1 MRNSA
6 LHYLGR
12 YTATSA
18 QLRRIMNR
26 RIDRSLAVHGG
37 DRAEAAEW
45 LDELVGQLVEAGYLN
60 DRAYALARCEELAA
74 RGASARMIRV
84 KLRAKGLKSED
95 IDKALEALTE
105 ASEDPELQA
114 AVAYARRR
122 RLGPFRRGD
131 SPDYSGRRKEYAALA
146 RQGFPMGLV
155 RKVIDA
161 ASEEELLGGDRT

>member
-12 YTATSA
+12 YTATSS

-26 RIDRSLAVHGG
+26 RIDRSLDFHGG
-37 DRAEAAEW
+37 DRAEAADW
-45 LDELVGQLVEAGYLN
+45 LDELVIQLVEAGYLN
-60 DRAYALARCEELAA
+60 DRAYAIARCEELAA
-74 RGASARMIRV
+74 RGTSTRMIRM
-84 KLRAKGLKSED
+84 KLRAKGLESED
-95 IDKALEALTE
+95 IDNALEALSETF
-105 ASEDPELQA
+105 EDPEFHA

-131 SPDYSGRRKEYAALA
+131 SPDYAGRRKEYAALA
-146 RQGFPMGLV
+146 RQGFSMGLV

-161 ASEEELLGGDRT
+161 VNEDDL

>member
-26 RIDRSLAVHGG
+26 RIDRSLDFHGG

-60 DRAYALARCEELAA
+60 DSAYALARCEELAA
-74 RGASARMIRV
+74 RGASTRMIRV
-84 KLRAKGLKSED
+84 KLRSKGLESEV
-95 IDKALEALTE
+95 IENALEALAET
-105 ASEDPELQA
+105 SEDPDFQA

-131 SPDYSGRRKEYAALA
+131 APDYTGLRKEYAALA

-155 RKVIDA
+155 RRVIDA
-161 ASEEELLGGDRT
+161 ADEGDLLAEDRT

>member
-1 MRNSA
+1 MK
-6 LHYLGR
+6 
-12 YTATSA
+12 
-18 QLRRIMNR
+18 
-26 RIDRSLAVHGG
+26 
-37 DRAEAAEW
+37 EAAAHVLQKPEDQVDG
-45 LDELVGQLVEAGYLN
+45 LRHDLLHFRRHG
-60 DRAYALARCEELAA
+60 ARMLLELAA
-74 RGASARMIRV
+74 RGASARLIRV

-95 IDKALEALTE
+95 IDDALQALTE

-161 ASEEELLGGDRT
+161 ANEEELLGGDRT